1 MPEGS
6 SIHRRGPYLE
16 RVVFGAVAE
25 FLSIV
30 NKGRKALRWVRT
42 APNLKDFL
50 DRIDEQLKGGQSLL
64 TIDDDS
70 PLDRPGR
77 ELDVLKHDRAHEVR
91 LRVPTILHV

>member
-1 MPEGS
+1 MGHTLNALS
-6 SIHRRGPYLE
+6 
-16 RVVFGAVAE
+16 FGAVAE